1 VPGEPLERVDW
12 KSTAKTGSVMLREME
27 ADTEHDLT
35 LLLDAPAARSKHAS
49 RDEEAAHE
57 EAFETAVV
65 AAGSIAAF
73 TLRSGHAASLL
84 LPDAGWRDLR
94 LTPDA
99 ASRRRLLAALA
110 EAGPRRH
117 EALGS
122 SLPAVLGSRRR
133 GRMLVLVTTRV
144 DERLLTALGA
154 LRGRGMAVSVV
165 HIAAAGDRADGGL
178 GRGDGVDVVL
188 AAAGARYFP
197 VAGRRDLR
205 EALAARKSDNLT
217 RAR

>member
-1 VPGEPLERVDW
+1 
-12 KSTAKTGSVMLREME
+12 MLREME

-35 LLLDAPAARSKHAS
+35 LLLDAPVARSKHVS
-49 RDEEAAHE
+49 RDEEAAYE

-73 TLRSGHAASLL
+73 TLRAGHAASLL

-110 EAGPRRH
+110 EAGPRGH
-117 EALGS
+117 EALGY
-122 SLPAVLGSRRR
+122 SLPAILGSRRRR

-144 DERLLTALGA
+144 DERLVTALGT

-165 HIAAAGDRADGGL
+165 HVAPAGDRADGGL
-178 GRGDGVDVVL
+178 GPGDRMDVVL
-188 AAAGARYFP
+188 ATAGARYFP
-197 VAGRRDLR
+197 VDGRRDLR
-205 EALAARKSDNLT
+205 EALAARKSDSLT